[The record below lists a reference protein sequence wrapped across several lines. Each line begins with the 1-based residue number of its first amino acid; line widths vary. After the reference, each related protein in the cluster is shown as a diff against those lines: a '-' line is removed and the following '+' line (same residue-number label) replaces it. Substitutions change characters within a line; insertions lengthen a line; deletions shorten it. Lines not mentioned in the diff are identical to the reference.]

1 MLTFD
6 HVEQHL
12 SVFEAL
18 VDVHNCGIKLLFT
31 RLAKQRFGIPL
42 RTFIMWK
49 RGAIIY
55 ERPGAGKGGH
65 VDILLQVYF
74 KKKVIVFLSESL
86 KHSLNQFI

>member
-55 ERPGAGKGGH
+55 
-65 VDILLQVYF
+65 
-74 KKKVIVFLSESL
+74 
-86 KHSLNQFI
+86 